1 MYIKQIKSNELIVNI
16 VKEILDNESFYND
29 CETNIKEIYAD
40 KQLTMEDIPSILK
53 ILVLVY
59 NNYSSINVDNQDIKE
74 VFTLLIIEIIKKI
87 NNTDES
93 DEYYQQII
101 TFILPQIDLLLISIE
116 STGCWKKLLYCIC
129 CIKDNKATSRP

>member
-1 MYIKQIKSNELIVNI
+1 MDIKQIKSNELIVNI

-101 TFILPQIDLLLISIE
+101 TFISPQIDLLLISIE
-116 STGCWKKLLYCIC
+116 SAGCWKKLLYCIC

>member
-1 MYIKQIKSNELIVNI
+1 MNIKQLKTNKLIVNI
-16 VKEILDNESFYND
+16 VKTLLDNDAFYNE
-29 CETNIKEIYAD
+29 CETSIKEIYAD
-40 KQLTMEDIPSILK
+40 KQITSEDIPLILK
-53 ILVLVY
+53 IIVSVY
-59 NNYSSINVDNQDIKE
+59 NNYSGINVDNQDIKE

-101 TFILPQIDLLLISIE
+101 TFISPQIDLLLISIE
-116 STGCWKKLLYCIC
+116 SASCWKKLLYCIC